1 MQQQH
6 KGKERKGTG
15 EYSVKG
21 LKLYMKWYTY

>member
-21 LKLYMKWYTY
+21 LKLYMKWYA